1 MALKDQI
8 MADLTQAMKDK
19 DQDKLKVLRS
29 LKAKLLEREISER
42 KEGEATLSDE
52 QTIEVL
58 MKAAKQRKESIEQFE
73 EGGREDLV
81 ESEEAELEIINS
93 YLPKM
98 LSEEEVRDI
107 ARKKIEAL
115 GAENMADMGKIMG
128 VMMQELKGK
137 AEGSLV
143 SKVVKEELS
152 WPLNTHEYPGFFDI
166 ITYCF
171 FWLPGI

>member
-8 MADLTQAMKDK
+8 MADLKQAMKDK
-19 DQDKLKVLRS
+19 DQDRLRVLRS
-29 LKAKLLEREISER
+29 LKANLLEKEISER
-42 KEGEATLSDE
+42 KGGEATISDE

-73 EGGREDLV
+73 EGNRNDLADA
-81 ESEEAELEIINS
+81 EKAELDIIES
-93 YLPKM
+93 YLPEM

-107 ARKKIEAL
+107 AREKIEQL
-115 GAENMADMGKIMG
+115 GAETMADMGKVMG

-137 AEGSLV
+137 AEGSIV

-152 WPLNTHEYPGFFDI
+152 
-166 ITYCF
+166 
-171 FWLPGI
+171 

>member
-1 MALKDQI
+1 

-81 ESEEAELEIINS
+81 ASEEAELEIINS

-107 ARKKIEAL
+107 AREKIEAL
-115 GAENMADMGKIMG
+115 GAENMADMGKVMG
-128 VMMQELKGK
+128 AMMQELKGK

-152 WPLNTHEYPGFFDI
+152 
-166 ITYCF
+166 
-171 FWLPGI
+171 